1 MVLVARDLMNGNLR
15 LADMGFKE
23 EAGGYDAIAAGFQ
36 GKRQWTD
43 GKLNGD
49 VMETLLNTSFDS
61 DGLRQPQVFAT
72 EGDALNGIAMLLGS
86 LLTQRPQFFSDVRTY
101 WSPEAV
107 RRVTGHE
114 LTGRAAGGF
123 VDFRNSGASTLNA
136 TECEAEADGTPV
148 IKHWWDLT
156 EDDI

>member
-1 MVLVARDLMNGNLR
+1 MNGNLR

-72 EGDALNGIAMLLGS
+72 EGDA
-86 LLTQRPQFFSDVRTY
+86 QRDSD
-101 WSPEAV
+101 
-107 RRVTGHE
+107 
-114 LTGRAAGGF
+114 AA
-123 VDFRNSGASTLNA
+123 RQPPHSASSVL
-136 TECEAEADGTPV
+136 
-148 IKHWWDLT
+148 
-156 EDDI
+156 

>member
-61 DGLRQPQVFAT
+61 DGMDCVSPR
-72 EGDALNGIAMLLGS
+72 S
-86 LLTQRPQFFSDVRTY
+86 LPPREMPS
-101 WSPEAV
+101 
-107 RRVTGHE
+107 TG
-114 LTGRAAGGF
+114 
-123 VDFRNSGASTLNA
+123 
-136 TECEAEADGTPV
+136 
-148 IKHWWDLT
+148 
-156 EDDI
+156 